1 MDYIYSIVMG
11 IVQGLTEFL
20 PVSSSGHLTLVQHI
34 FGVDG
39 ESNFFFNIMLHVGTL
54 FAVCVFY
61 YKLLWSL
68 IKSFFGL
75 IKKIFTGKFSWKN
88 RTDDENMIFMLI
100 IGLLPLFLLFVP
112 VPGTDMVFKD
122 VSEMFSGNKYLIY
135 VASFLV
141 ITSILLW
148 IGIACNKR
156 TCTHAIH
163 SRKDLE
169 NEDGR
174 KNYNVLDAICVGV
187 MQVFATLPG
196 ISRSGSTLAVGE
208 MRGINKQKAIDYT
221 PEETSLYYYLG
232 LAKYLNKDDAGALEA
247 LRKGAANIKED
258 TPMEISSRIYM
269 ISGDILHSMNLPEE
283 AYAAYDSCLNINPN
297 EISCLNNY
305 AYYLSEENR
314 DLKRAEQMSYKTIK
328 AEPENVSYLDTYA
341 WILYMQK
348 RYEEARIYIDQA
360 LKNDSTQTSSV
371 IWEHA
376 GDIYIRLGLKSDASN
391 YWQKAI
397 DSGAD
402 NATEI
407 RKKIAR
413 TKK

>member
-1 MDYIYSIVMG
+1 MYYIYSIVMG

-112 VPGTDMVFKD
+112 VPGTNMVFKD

-221 PEETSLYYYLG
+221 FILG
-232 LAKYLNKDDAGALEA
+232 IPTILASAVFELKDAL
-247 LRKGAANIKED
+247 G
-258 TPMEISSRIYM
+258 S
-269 ISGDILHSMNLPEE
+269 
-283 AYAAYDSCLNINPN
+283 
-297 EISCLNNY
+297 
-305 AYYLSEENR
+305 
-314 DLKRAEQMSYKTIK
+314 
-328 AEPENVSYLDTYA
+328 NVSPTAEIGIAPLIIGMVVSAVVGYLAIIIFKWFLKTDKMYIFA
-341 WILYMQK
+341 
-348 RYEEARIYIDQA
+348 IYTAVIGIVGIIIA
-360 LKNDSTQTSSV
+360 LIEMNCGFNIFSH
-371 IWEHA
+371 IP
-376 GDIYIRLGLKSDASN
+376 L
-391 YWQKAI
+391 
-397 DSGAD
+397 
-402 NATEI
+402 
-407 RKKIAR
+407 
-413 TKK
+413 